1 MAEQTLP
8 QDAFSRR
15 LRELTDNPG
24 AIRASSTINRQDF
37 YGNAETW
44 VIDTFRVDGG
54 EEVFLQRIGA
64 DGASRLIL
72 PPAVTAAI
80 GRQRDRAVTVNRR
93 RAARTALATKRAAGV
108 QVGNPEAL
116 RRARKAKAKR

>member
-24 AIRASSTINRQDF
+24 AVRATSTINRQDF

-64 DGASRLIL
+64 DGSSRLIL
-72 PPAVTAAI
+72 PPAVTSAI
-80 GRQRDRAVTVNRR
+80 NRQRDRAVTVNRK
-93 RAARTALATKRAAGV
+93 RAARTALATKRAAGIP
-108 QVGNPEAL
+108 VGNAEAL
-116 RRARKAKAKR
+116 RRHRKGGGK